1 MQLTQESID
10 QMFAMP
16 QKYRAAVE
24 EFSHSLGMDPEL
36 VGAGA
41 RFEYRDV
48 GFFLGHHGQMGG
60 DNMIVMVDVGEIPD
74 DAAGAVAA
82 YEYMMEHN
90 ALTPA
95 ALTGYFAR
103 APGAKRAL
111 YCMPIALDQ
120 VENGAEEISHV
131 IASMADGLADLGKGL
146 MNVAN
151 RYADAQAAAAS
162 SH

>member
-36 VGAGA
+36 V
-41 RFEYRDV
+41 DV
-48 GFFLGHHGQMGG
+48 G
-60 DNMIVMVDVGEIPD
+60 DIPE

-111 YCMPIALDQ
+111 YCMPIALDK

-146 MNVAN
+146 MKVTN

-162 SH
+162 SL